1 LSIVPKGQENE
12 RRVQLASVRGPR
24 GNEGKQQY
32 YANEAK
38 EWVSV
43 CLDRISADWKVL
55 TKASRRKDSARLDR
69 LYQAQGGRLRREGVC
84 HHHLR

>member
-38 EWVSV
+38 EWVSI
-43 CLDRISADWKVL
+43 CLGLISADQKVL
-55 TKASRRKDSARLDR
+55 AKTSRRKDSARLD
-69 LYQAQGGRLRREGVC
+69 
-84 HHHLR
+84 